1 MSSIL
6 NDQQVDSTGGHI
18 HTLGPIH
25 REGRMQFCIIAREI
39 PCIEVP
45 DYHIATNHGVI

>member
-6 NDQQVDSTGGHI
+6 NDQQVDSTGGHT
-18 HTLGPIH
+18 HTLHYKWPKYKVH

-39 PCIEVP
+39 PCVEVP
-45 DYHIATNHGVI
+45 DSI